1 MIYITGDTHRE
12 QDVFKINPD
21 DGFPLGKTLTPND
34 YVIIAGD
41 FGFILDGDKGDKFWL
56 DWLESLSWQI
66 CFIDGNHENFNLLE
80 EFPVETW
87 HGGQVHRIRPNIVH
101 LMRGEVF
108 EIEGHSFFCFGGAP
122 SHDAKYRVPNVSWW
136 QQELPTLDEMKHAR
150 QVLDAHQWQVDY
162 VLSHEVYENH
172 SLGNK
177 YKTDMNFYD
186 PERYDLKPFL
196 QEIEERLDYRVWLH
210 GHYHVDQ
217 IERSPS
223 NKPCITLY
231 NRVITIPEIEELYRE
246 ICE

>member
-1 MIYITGDTHRE
+1 
-12 QDVFKINPD
+12 
-21 DGFPLGKTLTPND
+21 
-34 YVIIAGD
+34 
-41 FGFILDGDKGDKFWL
+41 
-56 DWLESLSWQI
+56 
-66 CFIDGNHENFNLLE
+66 
-80 EFPVETW
+80 
-87 HGGQVHRIRPNIVH
+87 
-101 LMRGEVF
+101 
-108 EIEGHSFFCFGGAP
+108 
-122 SHDAKYRVPNVSWW
+122 
-136 QQELPTLDEMKHAR
+136 MKHAR